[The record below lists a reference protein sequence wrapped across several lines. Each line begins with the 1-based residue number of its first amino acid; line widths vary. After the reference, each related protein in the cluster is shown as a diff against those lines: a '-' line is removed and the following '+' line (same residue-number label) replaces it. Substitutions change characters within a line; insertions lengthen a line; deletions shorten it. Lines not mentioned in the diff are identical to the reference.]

1 MFQVDVMSPFAEFY
15 VNMFFLAPTQY
26 LSIIRQHGHLHDL
39 YLRHIQMLSEVGI
52 MNAIEDDA

>member
-1 MFQVDVMSPFAEFY
+1 MSPFAEFY